1 MSRDRQPRDGL
12 RRSGQVQVWVM
23 TGEAVAPRRPLPP
36 RQEDDLVW
44 YYLESGGD
52 LGMRSQHAALEASR
66 ERGTAV
72 GSGCP
77 ETTLRE
83 EVVAAATRQRR
94 IRAILSQLEDVHQVT
109 LRCVYG
115 AELDDRSRV
124 PGLRALGEHRVLALT
139 LGRSQDEVARLVD
152 RAAHG
157 KAVDGE
163 PMRELLRLCA
173 ERHREAAE
181 AYAKVAKARR
191 ARADEDKRRRLDALR
206 AVARG

>member
-1 MSRDRQPRDGL
+1 MSRERQPRDGL
-12 RRSGQVQVWVM
+12 RRSGAVQVWVM
-23 TGEAVAPRRPLPP
+23 TGVTTTPRRPLPP
-36 RQEDDLVW
+36 RHENDLVW
-44 YYLESGGD
+44 YYTESGGD
-52 LGMRSQHAALEASR
+52 MGMRSQHAALEASR

-94 IRAILSQLEDVHQVT
+94 IRAILSQLDATHQVT

-115 AELDDRSRV
+115 VELDDRSRV
-124 PGLRALGEHRVLALT
+124 PGLRPLGEHRVLALT
-139 LGRSQDEVARLVD
+139 LGRTPDEVARLVD

-157 KAVDGE
+157 KAADGE

-173 ERHREAAE
+173 ERLREAAE
-181 AYAKVAKARR
+181 AYEREAKRR
-191 ARADEDKRRRLDALR
+191 RTRADEDKRRRLDALR